1 MFCVVSFAVG
11 GFGGWRS
18 EMNFRW
24 CIVPK
29 VLQTSTW
36 MYTWRMGW
44 LCGHF
49 LSGFKGSDNQR
60 FMWLVTLR
68 CISILESTQIVG
80 CFAGKPLGMRSTCGQ
95 FVACCCLLLV
105 VVFCWSIGFFLC
117 FNQNLDKKSFAMAT
131 SSVRIQICYDQAL
144 VCLFF
149 VGRCHRRMHKGERG
163 VQTHIQHSMN
173 CEPCNGAS
181 WQAPNIWYNTLR
193 IGKVWFSWP
202 FLSHHC
208 AVLRH
213 TVGAQW
219 GIWVLPRVW
228 QGAGPFSAS
237 ELF

>member
-1 MFCVVSFAVG
+1 MLFPLLLVGLEVGKVKWISGPVLCQRCFKHQLECILGEWADYVVIFWVAL
-11 GFGGWRS
+11 RA
-18 EMNFRW
+18 
-24 CIVPK
+24 
-29 VLQTSTW
+29 QTI
-36 MYTWRMGW
+36 RDQ
-44 LCGHF
+44 HIHV
-49 LSGFKGSDNQR
+49 
-60 FMWLVTLR
+60 VTLR

-95 FVACCCLLLV
+95 FVACCWLLFFVGQL
-105 VVFCWSIGFFLC
+105 GFFC

-173 CEPCNGAS
+173 CEPCNVAS

-237 ELF
+237 E

>member
-18 EMNFRW
+18 EMNFRS

-49 LSGFKGSDNQR
+49 LSGFIRDQHIHV
-60 FMWLVTLR
+60 VTLR

-95 FVACCCLLLV
+95 FVACCWLL
-105 VVFCWSIGFFLC
+105 FFVGQLFFFC

-131 SSVRIQICYDQAL
+131 SSVRIHICYDQAL

-163 VQTHIQHSMN
+163 VQTH
-173 CEPCNGAS
+173 
-181 WQAPNIWYNTLR
+181 T
-193 IGKVWFSWP
+193 
-202 FLSHHC
+202 
-208 AVLRH
+208 H
-213 TVGAQW
+213 TSSILWTVNRAT
-219 GIWVLPRVW
+219 
-228 QGAGPFSAS
+228 
-237 ELF
+237 